1 MPITINKTFVFSEHD
16 APVYGLETF
25 GDSAFFSGGGDRIVS
40 CRNTI
45 EDSKAKGIV
54 NTGSTIYSLKF
65 ISEKNILLA
74 GVSGGGMH
82 VIDLDK
88 KKEIHFLLNHE
99 KGIFDIK
106 YSLKHNKIITAG
118 GDGKISL
125 WSGKDFLFLKSL
137 SFCKEKIRAIAF
149 DRNEN
154 VAAIGCGDGSIH
166 LIKIDDLT
174 EIHRFNAHLFSVN
187 AICFHPVFNVLISGG
202 KDAYLKF
209 WNSENFEIIKSIPA
223 HNFAIYSISFSP
235 DGNYF
240 ATGSRDKTVKIWDAE
255 TFNLLSRIDYEK
267 NKGHLHSVNKILWM
281 KDVLLSAGDDKKIIG
296 WEVSK

>member
-209 WNSENFEIIKSIPA
+209 WNFENFEIIKSTPA

>member
-16 APVYGLETF
+16 APVYGLEVF

-40 CRNTI
+40 CRNTT
-45 EDSKAKGIV
+45 ENSVAKGIV

-82 VIDLDK
+82 VVDLNK

-106 YSLKHNKIITAG
+106 YSLKHDKIITAG

-125 WSGKDFLFLKSL
+125 WSGKDFSFLKSI

-149 DRNEN
+149 DQNEN
-154 VAAIGCGDGSIH
+154 IAAIGCGDGTIH
-166 LIKIDDLT
+166 FIRIDDST
-174 EIHRFNAHLFSVN
+174 EIHSFTAHQFSVN
-187 AICFHPVFNVLISGG
+187 AIYFHPVLNILISGG
-202 KDAYLKF
+202 KDAHLKF
-209 WNSENFEIIKSIPA
+209 WNSENFELVKSIPA
-223 HNFAIYSISFSP
+223 HNYAIYSISFSP

-240 ATGSRDKTVKIWDAE
+240 ATGSRDKTIKIWSAE
-255 TFNLLSRIDYEK
+255 TFNLLTRIDHEK
-267 NKGHLHSVNKILWM
+267 NSGHIHSVNKILWM
-281 KDVLLSAGDDKKIIG
+281 NEALLSAGDDKKIIG
-296 WEVSK
+296 WKVSN